1 MLGRKKDSLAN
12 ANVEN
17 LKRDASQVLDNLT
30 DLSRR
35 LAEAGRERTCELAK
49 DVSEHLE
56 EDLEKLRQKLDVLNK
71 ELQTLGKSV
80 DSHVRSNPY
89 LYVMGALGAGA
100 ILGKIFRSRRSA

>member
-1 MLGRKKDSLAN
+1 MLGRKNTSSSMT
-12 ANVEN
+12 NVES

-35 LAEAGRERTCELAK
+35 LAEAGRERTGEIAK

-56 EDLEKLRQKLDVLNK
+56 EDLARLRQKLDVLNK
-71 ELQTLGKSV
+71 DLQKLGKSV

-100 ILGKIFRSRRSA
+100 ILGKIFRRRST